1 MLAPLG
7 AAQGPAPTA
16 TSPIQ
21 RAYFEK
27 GPTNPAF
34 VIQNATVPLF
44 AAGGGQQGLSGSL
57 NSSLL
62 WRHESDGSWIAES
75 ASLGNHGTEVF
86 VEYGDFDNRAALLSG
101 HASNADT
108 PIWQV
113 DQVHLNVRRRV
124 DSSEFTSVHVSAHL
138 LYDEVADTWQTQL
151 RKFSLGSTVAD
162 WQFDS
167 SIVSL
172 SPEYLDVAVSDDGQ
186 RIVLIE
192 WDPAANGSRVSLFG
206 PDSAVPVAVHAVPS
220 FGGVRRFQ
228 LSEDGSTLLLVSN
241 QKVTL
246 VDVASGAVV
255 YEDYLF
261 GIAEYFSFAI
271 SGDGAVLGYSKMGS
285 IRTYHRNE
293 VGVYEQGPVHSP
305 GQGHYARAMDLS
317 MDGGVLFAGLQKLG
331 NLNAVRFKAIDTATG
346 TVLLDHELEGSGALS
361 NLIESVECSSDGTRF
376 AAGLWGDADGVAPEV
391 LAFEVGEAGPILAE
405 DLPGSVYSISLSP
418 DGRHL
423 AVASKGV
430 HSSVWGGG
438 GAFSLYRVGQPE
450 LEVDGLPLADT
461 VVQLR
466 QHLREGLQGRILV
479 ATQLAATPT
488 AAPQY
493 GDGLLYLDPA
503 SVVELPIQTGATDNF
518 ALTPYLLGAA
528 GSEIYLQAVHVD
540 RGQLGRSWIKVTVAP

>member
-1 MLAPLG
+1 MV
-7 AAQGPAPTA
+7 Q
-16 TSPIQ
+16 S
-21 RAYFEK
+21 
-27 GPTNPAF
+27 
-34 VIQNATVPLF
+34 ATVPLF
-44 AAGGGQQGLSGSL
+44 AAGGGGQQDLSGSL

-62 WRHESDGSWIAES
+62 WRRESDGSWIAES

-86 VEYGDFDNRAALLSG
+86 VEYGDFDNRVALLSG
-101 HASNADT
+101 HASTAET
-108 PIWQV
+108 ALWQV
-113 DQVHLNVRRRV
+113 DQMNLNVRRRV
-124 DSSEFTSVHVSAHL
+124 DSSEFTSVHASAHL
-138 LYDEVADTWQTQL
+138 LYDEVADIWQAQL
-151 RKFSLGSTVAD
+151 RKFSLGSTAPD

-172 SPEYLDVAVSDDGQ
+172 SPDYLDVAVSDDGQ
-186 RIVLIE
+186 HIVLVE
-192 WDPAANGSRVSLFG
+192 WDPTLSSSRVSLFG
-206 PDSAVPVAVHAVPS
+206 PDSGIPVAIHAVPS

-246 VDVASGAVV
+246 IDVASGAVL
-255 YEDYLF
+255 YDDYLF

-271 SGDGAVLGYSKMGS
+271 SGDGSVLAYSKLDT
-285 IRTYHRNE
+285 IRTYHRDE
-293 VGVYEQGPVHSP
+293 AGTYESGIVHASGA
-305 GQGHYARAMDLS
+305 GQYARAMDLS
-317 MDGGVLFAGLQKLG
+317 MNGGVLFTGLQKLT
-331 NLNAVRFKAIDTATG
+331 NLNGVRFQAIDTATG
-346 TVLLDHELEGSGALS
+346 AVLLDQELQGSGALP
-361 NLIESVECSSDGTRF
+361 NLIETVECSSDGTRF
-376 AAGLWGDADGVAPEV
+376 AAGLWGDADGVVPEV
-391 LAFEVGEAGPILAE
+391 LAFEVGETGPILAE

-450 LEVDGLPLADT
+450 LEVDGLPLENT
-461 VVQLR
+461 LVQLR
-466 QHLREGLQGRILV
+466 HHLRDGLQGRVLV
-479 ATQLAATPT
+479 ATQLADTPV

-503 SVVELPIQTGATDNF
+503 SLVELPVQTGASDNF

-528 GSEIYLQAVHVD
+528 GSEIYLQAVHID